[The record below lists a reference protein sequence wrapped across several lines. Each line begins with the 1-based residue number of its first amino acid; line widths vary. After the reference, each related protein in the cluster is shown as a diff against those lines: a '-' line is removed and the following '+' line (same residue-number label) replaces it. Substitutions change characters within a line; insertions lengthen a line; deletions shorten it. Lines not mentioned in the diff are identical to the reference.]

1 MLDKLHTTFH
11 SIKFFKV
18 QIEVIN
24 LAILCQLFETRN
36 HLVLHPVLIFEVVF
50 VLLTT
55 LHLNDSLKSANDLL
69 VAGLS

>member
-1 MLDKLHTTFH
+1 
-11 SIKFFKV
+11 
-18 QIEVIN
+18 
-24 LAILCQLFETRN
+24 
-36 HLVLHPVLIFEVVF
+36 

>member
-24 LAILCQLFETRN
+24 LAILCQLFETGN
-36 HLVLHPVLIFEVVF
+36 QLVLHPVLIFTEIF

-55 LHLNDSLKSANDLL
+55 LYLNDSLKSANNLL

>member
-1 MLDKLHTTFH
+1 MLVKLHATFH

-24 LAILCQLFETRN
+24 LAILCQLFETRSQ
-36 HLVLHPVLIFEVVF
+36 LVLHPVLIFEVVF

-55 LHLNDSLKSANDLL
+55 LHLNYSLKSANDLL